1 MSTPRAP
8 AVPAAAAVA
17 EISAEKTQR
26 QAGAERRRLDRS
38 CVHDVLPIP
47 SEDEIRAQTQIIA
60 LKRTLRRMESTLK
73 QNYLDSVES
82 KSGQTQ
88 DYLEV
93 MKVLGQHPLYQ
104 SYKVLGEQAQQLMWT
119 LVMQTVNRELERI
132 SVEAEKLMAEKPAGG
147 SLTLDPEMAEPS
159 DVLIVPL
166 HHQPGGYMADLGPKD
181 IKAGALYEMGG

>member
-1 MSTPRAP
+1 MCRASPSAPRPSSCTPSN
-8 AVPAAAAVA
+8 VYGD
-17 EISAEKTQR
+17 TDQC
-26 QAGAERRRLDRS
+26 AERRRLDRS

-132 SVEAEKLMAEKPAGG
+132 SVEAEKLMVVQGFQTFYA
-147 SLTLDPEMAEPS
+147 LPS
-159 DVLIVPL
+159 FEDGDDEARQQDFV
-166 HHQPGGYMADLGPKD
+166 QM
-181 IKAGALYEMGG
+181 